1 MPRSSS
7 DAQSDPSVQT
17 PRKPSPS
24 GATPTLFTPDGVGP
38 GGGELI
44 GVSAAR
50 VVPTNSATA
59 TREPLITRGITDLV
73 APPSSAAVWAAP
85 AAHPPGAGTAP
96 IRPAG
101 RRRDAA
107 RRV

>member
-24 GATPTLFTPDGVGP
+24 GATPTLFTPAGVGP

-50 VVPTNSATA
+50 VVPTNRATA

-73 APPSSAAVWAAP
+73 APASSAAVMGGSRRPP
-85 AAHPPGAGTAP
+85 A
-96 IRPAG
+96 
-101 RRRDAA
+101 RRRDGAYTAGGTPA
-107 RRV
+107 RR